1 MRYSHSCAFYE
12 QAGTV
17 GLARHGYRRENHL
30 STTTESWL
38 VGLIGDGI
46 TASLTPP
53 MHEREALENGLRYLY
68 RPVDLSVNGRSGTE
82 VGDLLRY
89 GRDLGFN
96 AFNITHPCKQLVME
110 HLDEVSDDAARLGA
124 VNTVLVTDSG
134 FIGHNTDHSGFGRAL
149 SAGLPGAALEKVVQ
163 LGAGGAGAAV
173 AYALL
178 KAGVGTLTLVD
189 LDPGRVRERVQALSA
204 LFPDASVTAG
214 TGADL
219 PGLLGAAD
227 GFVQATPVGMHSH
240 PGMPVEAGLLRPE
253 MWVADVIYR
262 PVRTQL
268 IDTAEA
274 LGCRVLDGG
283 YMAVGQA
290 VDAFE
295 LITGIRPDSARMRA
309 HFLEMVNSGL

>member
-1 MRYSHSCAFYE
+1 M
-12 QAGTV
+12 
-17 GLARHGYRRENHL
+17 

-38 VGLIGDGI
+38 VGLIGEGI

-53 MHEREALENGLRYLY
+53 MHEREARENGLQYLY
-68 RPVDLSVNGRSGTE
+68 RPVDLSVNGRSGNE

-96 AFNITHPCKQLVME
+96 AFNITHPCKQLVMA

-134 FIGHNTDHSGFGRAL
+134 FTGHNTDHSGFGRAL
-149 SAGLPGAALEKVVQ
+149 SAGLPGASLERVVQ

-178 KAGVGTLTLVD
+178 KAGASELVLVD
-189 LDPGRVRERVQALSA
+189 LDPERVQERVQALSA
-204 LFPDASVTAG
+204 LFPAARVSAG

-219 PGLLGAAD
+219 PAAMAAAD

-240 PGMPVEAGLLRPE
+240 PGMPVDAALLRPE
-253 MWVADVIYR
+253 LWVADVIYR

-268 IDTAEA
+268 IETAEA

-283 YMAVGQA
+283 HMAVGQA

-295 LITGIRPDSARMRA
+295 LITGIRPDPARMRA
-309 HFLEMVNSGL
+309 HFLEMVSNGL

>member
-1 MRYSHSCAFYE
+1 M
-12 QAGTV
+12 
-17 GLARHGYRRENHL
+17 

-38 VGLIGDGI
+38 VGLIGEGI

-53 MHEREALENGLRYLY
+53 MHEREAEENGLRYLY
-68 RPVDLSVNGRSGTE
+68 RPVDLSVSGRSGTE

-96 AFNITHPCKQLVME
+96 AFNVTHPCKQLVLE

-149 SAGLPGAALEKVVQ
+149 GEGLPGTALDKVVQ

-178 KAGVGTLTLVD
+178 KAGVSQLTLVD
-189 LDPGRVRERVQALSA
+189 LDPVRVEERVQALSV
-204 LFPDASVTAG
+204 LFPEAHVAAG
-214 TGADL
+214 TSADL
-219 PGLLGAAD
+219 AGALAAAD

-240 PGMPVEAGLLRPE
+240 PGMPVDPALLRPE
-253 MWVADVIYR
+253 LWVADVIYR

-268 IDTAEA
+268 IETAEA
-274 LGCRVLDGG
+274 MGCRVLDGG
-283 YMAVGQA
+283 HMAVGQA

-295 LITGIRPDSARMRA
+295 LITGIRPDPARMRA
-309 HFLEMVNSGL
+309 HFLEMVSNGL